1 MSKPR
6 VKAKLDLYDCLEAFS
21 TTEELDETN
30 PWYCPQCRKNKCATK
45 TLSVWRFPDYL
56 IIYLKRFI
64 FTNASASK
72 LEKEVEFSATQ
83 TLDLTAYMSGPLQ
96 SDSSPQFNMY
106 GCVCHFGSVLGGHYT
121 AFAKHLGSHQWNYFD
136 DSSIHENKIPG
147 ETLGDFS
154 SAYILFYQR
163 SGTKIEIYF
172 FCTFCI
178 DFLWFLQVQNKTI

>member
-163 SGTKIEIYF
+163 SGTKIEIF
-172 FCTFCI
+172 FCTFCT